1 MKFTNVRVPRE
12 NLLNRFADVQ
22 PDGQYVSSV
31 KNPRTRHFPLFPHKA
46 TPVRSW
52 GTSISS

>member
-31 KNPRTRHFPLFPHKA
+31 KNPRTCPLPPPSQSHSGSMLG
-46 TPVRSW
+46 PL
-52 GTSISS
+52 SS